1 MIKVSIHDIVVGD
14 IVPLNIGDQV
24 SALGASMASFIYEP
38 YFLLNVVSGFF
49 RFLLMES

>member
-1 MIKVSIHDIVVGD
+1 MIKVSICDLVVGD

-24 SALGASMASFIYEP
+24 SAFGASLTFFRYEP
-38 YFLLNVVSGFF
+38 YFLLNVVSGFS